1 MRLIFAYKEIVVSMV
16 ILVNGISNAFWIEQN
31 ATAVSVMTAVY
42 VPMCFSID
50 TTFNDVYYVHQDG
63 GGSSLE

>member
-42 VPMCFSID
+42 VPVCFPLIPLSM
-50 TTFNDVYYVHQDG
+50 TYTMYTKMVVAQV
-63 GGSSLE
+63 